1 MLISVAFDD
10 FFLKTLKALQPYHED
25 IVCIG
30 GCANALYRYHPLASP
45 SSAGY
50 LGTEDID
57 IAVPERVPV
66 RGNQTIAGIIEL
78 AGLREETFGTDR
90 EPVIKYVPRHGDFTG
105 DIEFLCNAS
114 GLRGGRE
121 CRGTPVSY
129 EVQAGLKAQP
139 LRYLEVLLSRPWSM
153 SLGDVPG
160 FEAFRFV
167 RVRLPNPA
175 AYFVQKVLIQGQ
187 RRAPEAMAKD
197 FYYLFELSVLFRNAH
212 QELATEYALLTNEFP
227 RRWFKDFEQR
237 VMGNY
242 ASHYA
247 EGPVQAARVF
257 NALSEKPARNEYTV
271 DEQTIFVAV
280 SRLLGGVFGLAV
292 K

>member
-1 MLISVAFDD
+1 MLISAAFDD
-10 FFLKTLKALQPYHED
+10 FFLKTLAALQPYHED

-30 GCANALYRYHPLASP
+30 GCANALYRYHPAAS
-45 SSAGY
+45 SSLAGY

-66 RGNQTIAGIIEL
+66 RGNQTIAGIMEQ

-90 EPVIKYVPRHGDFTG
+90 EPVVKYVPRHGDFTG

-121 CRGTPVSY
+121 RRGTPVSY
-129 EVQAGLKAQP
+129 EVQAGLMAQP
-139 LRYLEVLLSRPWSM
+139 LRYLAILLRRPWVM

-160 FEAFRFV
+160 FEAFRSIN
-167 RVRLPNPA
+167 VRLPNPA
-175 AYFVQKVLIQGQ
+175 AYFAQKVLIQGQ

-197 FYYLFELSVLFRNAH
+197 FYYLFEISVLFRDAH
-212 QELATEYALLTNEFP
+212 KELATEYAALRTEFP
-227 RRWFKDFEQR
+227 RQWFRDFAQR
-237 VMGNY
+237 VTANY
-242 ASHYA
+242 ATRYA

-257 NALSEKPARNEYTV
+257 NALSEKPEYIV
-271 DEQTIFVAV
+271 DEQTIFVSV